1 MPSLLNSPLDL
12 IALRKAARDEVV
24 AALDSVSSE
33 SKALVL
39 DPALSGPLGLVAEV
53 REFKEHGVEKIYHL
67 LPEPL
72 ATECRDVVYIVRPQL
87 ELMEQIAQ
95 QVLQLEREDAR
106 AKSKSRRS
114 YTLFLLPR
122 RSMVCEKVLQ
132 DEGVLELLTVREVGV
147 QLIPL
152 EDDVL
157 SLELPCFRE
166 CWLDGDPSALHT
178 VATSVM
184 KLQAMFGT
192 IPTVRGVGEK
202 AEAVVEQIKTMRKI
216 LAADGL
222 LPADD
227 DYPPE
232 IGALLI
238 VDRAADLVTPLC
250 TELTYEGLIHGVFG
264 IKHGYIDVEPAV
276 VGLPPA
282 ADGRRVKREMNN
294 NDELYAQVR
303 SLNFGELGPLL
314 KKLARGV
321 HEGYEERHA
330 AHTVSQIRDFMKKLG
345 QLQNLHKSLSAHV
358 GLAGRIQQH
367 TSAPAFHKRLECEQL
382 ALASGAISAEAEAYV
397 EELIAEGAP
406 LPSVLRLLCLLS
418 VVGNGLRPKALA
430 SAQAE
435 LLAQYGYDKIAMTLG
450 PLQRLGLLKRNDGR
464 STWPTLKK
472 ALRLVVDDLPEYE
485 AGAEPADMAYV
496 YAGYA
501 PLSVRIVAAMARRDW
516 REETRRNDGLKAL
529 PGPLVDHDQGA
540 DADGAAAPPPPPP
553 PPAPPPSAA
562 ATGDGAAAADGV
574 ATGAAAPPPVTL
586 VYFVGGVTFAEIAAV
601 RWLARHEGRPFV
613 VATTDVISGDA
624 FMGSLVHTLENGL
637 RSTNG

>member
-1 MPSLLNSPLDL
+1 
-12 IALRKAARDEVV
+12 
-24 AALDSVSSE
+24 
-33 SKALVL
+33 
-39 DPALSGPLGLVAEV
+39 
-53 REFKEHGVEKIYHL
+53 
-67 LPEPL
+67 
-72 ATECRDVVYIVRPQL
+72 
-87 ELMEQIAQ
+87 
-95 QVLQLEREDAR
+95 
-106 AKSKSRRS
+106 
-114 YTLFLLPR
+114 
-122 RSMVCEKVLQ
+122 
-132 DEGVLELLTVREVGV
+132 
-147 QLIPL
+147 
-152 EDDVL
+152 
-157 SLELPCFRE
+157 
-166 CWLDGDPSALHT
+166 
-178 VATSVM
+178 
-184 KLQAMFGT
+184 
-192 IPTVRGVGEK
+192 
-202 AEAVVEQIKTMRKI
+202 
-216 LAADGL
+216 
-222 LPADD
+222 
-227 DYPPE
+227 
-232 IGALLI
+232 
-238 VDRAADLVTPLC
+238 
-250 TELTYEGLIHGVFG
+250 
-264 IKHGYIDVEPAV
+264 
-276 VGLPPA
+276 
-282 ADGRRVKREMNN
+282 
-294 NDELYAQVR
+294 
-303 SLNFGELGPLL
+303 
-314 KKLARGV
+314 
-321 HEGYEERHA
+321 
-330 AHTVSQIRDFMKKLG
+330 MKKLG

-382 ALASGAISAEAEAYV
+382 ALASGAVSAEAEAYV
-397 EELIAEGAP
+397 DELIAEGAP

-553 PPAPPPSAA
+553 PAPPPPAA

>member
-1 MPSLLNSPLDL
+1 
-12 IALRKAARDEVV
+12 
-24 AALDSVSSE
+24 
-33 SKALVL
+33 
-39 DPALSGPLGLVAEV
+39 
-53 REFKEHGVEKIYHL
+53 
-67 LPEPL
+67 
-72 ATECRDVVYIVRPQL
+72 
-87 ELMEQIAQ
+87 
-95 QVLQLEREDAR
+95 
-106 AKSKSRRS
+106 
-114 YTLFLLPR
+114 
-122 RSMVCEKVLQ
+122 
-132 DEGVLELLTVREVGV
+132 
-147 QLIPL
+147 
-152 EDDVL
+152 
-157 SLELPCFRE
+157 
-166 CWLDGDPSALHT
+166 
-178 VATSVM
+178 
-184 KLQAMFGT
+184 
-192 IPTVRGVGEK
+192 
-202 AEAVVEQIKTMRKI
+202 
-216 LAADGL
+216 
-222 LPADD
+222 
-227 DYPPE
+227 
-232 IGALLI
+232 
-238 VDRAADLVTPLC
+238 
-250 TELTYEGLIHGVFG
+250 
-264 IKHGYIDVEPAV
+264 
-276 VGLPPA
+276 
-282 ADGRRVKREMNN
+282 
-294 NDELYAQVR
+294 
-303 SLNFGELGPLL
+303 
-314 KKLARGV
+314 
-321 HEGYEERHA
+321 
-330 AHTVSQIRDFMKKLG
+330 MKKLG

-397 EELIAEGAP
+397 DELIAEGAP

-540 DADGAAAPPPPPP
+540 DADGAAAPPPPPCRRP
-553 PPAPPPSAA
+553 RRRRRQRRATAPRRPTAWR
-562 ATGDGAAAADGV
+562 
-574 ATGAAAPPPVTL
+574 GAAAPPPVTL